1 MDWTLQKMIFN
12 YLLRA
17 KDYILG
23 ILLDVDKEIARRSAT
38 GGGMDLDTINYE
50 LEERR
55 NSRLEGVSRSLEKNL

>member
-1 MDWTLQKMIFN
+1 MIFD
-12 YLLRA
+12 YLTRA

-23 ILLDVDKEIARRSAT
+23 ILLDVGKEMARRSAT

-55 NSRLEGVSRSLEKNL
+55 SSRLDDISRNLERNL